1 MEKCELDFLRNLD
14 LFSVVRNLLVPFTAC
29 PANVTD
35 SPALQCHH
43 NYFCIFSVQIV
54 HNVKWVQLQS
64 EEEGVVCAG
73 QGGGNRKGEA
83 SRVFPAPPHG
93 TNSKVLG
100 TAHSWGFCSVFLSD

>member
-1 MEKCELDFLRNLD
+1 MPTQL
-14 LFSVVRNLLVPFTAC
+14 S
-29 PANVTD
+29 
-35 SPALQCHH
+35 
-43 NYFCIFSVQIV
+43 CIFSDVQNV

-93 TNSKVLG
+93 TNSKVLD
-100 TAHSWGFCSVFLSD
+100 TAHSGVFAPYL

>member
-1 MEKCELDFLRNLD
+1 MSLIAQLYN
-14 LFSVVRNLLVPFTAC
+14 
-29 PANVTD
+29 ANTTILHILCSD
-35 SPALQCHH
+35 CAQCK
-43 NYFCIFSVQIV
+43 V
-54 HNVKWVQLQS
+54 VQLQS

-100 TAHSWGFCSVFLSD
+100 TAHSGVFAPYF